1 MKNSG
6 HESLNDRSIFLFL
19 SKFKQTN
26 VKALLFAAGLGTR
39 LKEHTQDKPKAMV
52 CLAGKPLIQHAIE
65 HLKKYGITDIT
76 VNVFHFAEQVISYL
90 EENNSFGIDIHV
102 SDERPQLL
110 DTGGGLKK
118 AGDYLKGDEP
128 ILIYNVD
135 VISNLDLN
143 VLLKYHQEQK
153 ALATLVVRQRETSRY
168 LMFDQNLQL
177 AGWKNF
183 SNGETI
189 ISRPES
195 FADAQPLAFSGIHIV
210 QPELLDL
217 ITEEGK
223 FPIMDL
229 YLRLAKDHSIKAF
242 IDRSDLW
249 MDLGKPEQLLAAEK
263 LLTENNK

>member
-1 MKNSG
+1 LK
-6 HESLNDRSIFLFL
+6 
-19 SKFKQTN
+19 KFKQAK

-52 CLAGKPLIQHAIE
+52 YLAGKPLIQHAIE

-76 VNVFHFAEQVISYL
+76 INVFHFAEQVISFI
-90 EENNSFGIDIHV
+90 EENNYFGINIHI
-102 SDERPQLL
+102 SDERDQLL
-110 DTGGGLKK
+110 DTGGGLRK
-118 AGDYLKGDEP
+118 AGAFLKGKQP

-153 ALATLVVRQRETSRY
+153 ALATLVVRSRETSRY

-183 SNGETI
+183 SDGETR

-195 FADAQPLAFSGIHIV
+195 FADAQPLAFSGIHII
-210 QPELLDL
+210 QPELLNL
-217 ITEEGK
+217 IIEEGK

-242 IDRSDLW
+242 IDQSDLW
-249 MDLGKPEQLLAAEK
+249 MDLGKPDQLMAAEK
-263 LLTENNK
+263 LLGKK

>member
-1 MKNSG
+1 M
-6 HESLNDRSIFLFL
+6 
-19 SKFKQTN
+19 N

-39 LKEHTQDKPKAMV
+39 LKEHTQGKPKALV
-52 CLAGKPLIQHAIE
+52 NLACKPLLQHAIE
-65 HLKKYGITDIT
+65 HLKRSGITNI
-76 VNVFHFAEQVISYL
+76 VINVFHFAEQVISFV
-90 EENNSFGIDIHV
+90 EENNSFGINIHV

-118 AGDYLKGDEP
+118 AGDFLKGDEP

-143 VLLKYHQEQK
+143 VLLKYHLDKK

-168 LMFDQNLQL
+168 LMFDQNMQL

-183 SNGETI
+183 SNGETR

-195 FADAQPLAFSGIHIV
+195 FADAKPLAFSGIHII
-210 QPELLDL
+210 QPELLEL

-229 YLRLAKDHSIKAF
+229 YLRLAKDHSINAF

-249 MDLGKPEQLLAAEK
+249 MDLGKPEQLLIAEK
-263 LLTENNK
+263 LLGNK

>member
-1 MKNSG
+1 M
-6 HESLNDRSIFLFL
+6 
-19 SKFKQTN
+19 
-26 VKALLFAAGLGTR
+26 KALLLAAGLGTR
-39 LKEHTQDKPKAMV
+39 LKEYTQDKPKALV
-52 CLAGKPLIQHAIE
+52 NLAGKPLLQQAIE
-65 HLKKYGITDIT
+65 HLKKQGITDIT
-76 VNVFHFAEQVISYL
+76 INVFHFADQVISFV
-90 EENNSFGIDIHV
+90 EENNSLGIDIHI

-118 AGDYLKGDEP
+118 AGAFLKGDEP

-143 VLLKYHQEQK
+143 VLLEYHQEQK
-153 ALATLVVRQRETSRY
+153 ALATLVVRSRETSRY

-177 AGWKNF
+177 SGWKNF

-210 QPELLDL
+210 QPEILEL

-223 FPIMDL
+223 LSIMDL

-242 IDRSDLW
+242 IDHSDLW
-249 MDLGKPEQLLAAEK
+249 MDLGKPEQLLAAEHLFSGK
-263 LLTENNK
+263 Q

>member
-1 MKNSG
+1 M
-6 HESLNDRSIFLFL
+6 
-19 SKFKQTN
+19 
-26 VKALLFAAGLGTR
+26 KALLFAAGLGTR

-52 CLAGKPLIQHAIE
+52 SIAEKPLLQYAIE
-65 HLKKYGITDIT
+65 HLKQFGISDVTI
-76 VNVFHFAEQVISYL
+76 NVFHFAEQVISFIK
-90 EENNSFGIDIHV
+90 ENNSFGINIHI

-110 DTGGGLKK
+110 DTGGGLKM
-118 AGDYLKGDEP
+118 AGSYLKGEEP

-177 AGWKNF
+177 TGWKNF
-183 SNGETI
+183 SSGETI

-195 FADAQPLAFSGIHIV
+195 FADAQPLAFSGIHII

-229 YLRLAKDHSIKAF
+229 YLRLAKDQSIKAF
-242 IDRSDLW
+242 IDQSDLW
-249 MDLGKPEQLLAAEK
+249 MDLGKPDQLLAAEK
-263 LLTENNK
+263 LFSK